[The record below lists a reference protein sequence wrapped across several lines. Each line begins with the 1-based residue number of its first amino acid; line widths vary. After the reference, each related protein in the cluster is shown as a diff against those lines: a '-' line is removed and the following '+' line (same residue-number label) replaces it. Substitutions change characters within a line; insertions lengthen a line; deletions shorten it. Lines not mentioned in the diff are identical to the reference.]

1 MTERG
6 TTGAEEPQM
15 LEFLDFITTSSGMD
29 VAPMKATCALVKP
42 GFATWNSIVDVTS
55 NDPLQY
61 GDGRGEVIPTF
72 DEADFCQCE
81 RRVRLFVSNTRV
93 ALEKRA
99 GKLLERLEARA
110 FEAVGGNT
118 GLGNTKW
125 C

>member
-6 TTGAEEPQM
+6 TTGAEEPQI
-15 LEFLDFITTSSGMD
+15 LEFLDFITTSSGMG
-29 VAPMKATCALVKP
+29 VAPMEATCALVKP

-72 DEADFCQCE
+72 DEADFRQCE

-110 FEAVGGNT
+110 FEAV
-118 GLGNTKW
+118 
-125 C
+125 